1 MKKFIQKRWLTSV
14 ALMISVLLVGCQ
26 TAPVAEEDASATV
39 ETIPVVFSETL
50 PELNIPRSMVD
61 ASCDCSQM
69 VAEPEETDFDR
80 GVRALA
86 ARDYAQ
92 ALSYFE
98 RHAGAESGN
107 AQPEAKIGLAFIAVL
122 RAYRNDDNS
131 SQALDDRAEIMSLA
145 LAVLTQLEDSV
156 SEMGEK
162 NSKLA
167 SDLMKREAVLKRLR
181 ELTLGQLED

>member
-1 MKKFIQKRWLTSV
+1 MKMFRHKRWLAPT
-14 ALMISVLLVGCQ
+14 ALMASVLLIGCQ
-26 TAPVAEEDASATV
+26 TAPVAEEEASASIETSPAV
-39 ETIPVVFSETL
+39 ESETL
-50 PELNIPRSMVD
+50 PELNIPESIVD
-61 ASCDCSQM
+61 ASCDCSEV
-69 VAEPEETDFDR
+69 VAEPEETYFDR

-98 RHAGAESGN
+98 RHAQRESEN
-107 AQPEAKIGLAFIAVL
+107 AQREAEIGLAFIAVL
-122 RAYRNDDNS
+122 RADRSDANS

-145 LAVLTQLEDSV
+145 LALLTQLEDRV
-156 SEMGEK
+156 SELGKK

-167 SDLMKREAVLKRLR
+167 SDLEKREAVLKRLR

>member
-1 MKKFIQKRWLTSV
+1 MKTFTHKRWLSSV
-14 ALMISVLLVGCQ
+14 VLMASVLLGGCQ
-26 TAPVAEEDASATV
+26 TTPVAEEQASAPV
-39 ETIPVVFSETL
+39 EVSPAVVSETL
-50 PELNIPRSMVD
+50 PELNIPESIVD
-61 ASCDCSQM
+61 AGCDCSEV
-69 VAEPEETDFDR
+69 VADPEETYFDR

-98 RHAGAESGN
+98 SHADAENDN
-107 AQPEAKIGLAFIAVL
+107 AQREAEIGLAFIAVL
-122 RAYRNDDNS
+122 RADRKASNS

-145 LAVLTQLEDSV
+145 LALLTQLEDRV
-156 SEMGEK
+156 SELGKK

-167 SDLMKREAVLKRLR
+167 SDLQKREAVLKRLR

>member
-1 MKKFIQKRWLTSV
+1 MKTFTHKRWLSSAV
-14 ALMISVLLVGCQ
+14 LMASVLLVGCQ
-26 TAPVAEEDASATV
+26 TTPVAEEQASAPV
-39 ETIPVVFSETL
+39 EASPAVVRETL
-50 PELNIPRSMVD
+50 PELNIPESIVD
-61 ASCDCSQM
+61 AGCDCSEA
-69 VAEPEETDFDR
+69 VADPEETYFDR

-98 RHAGAESGN
+98 RHADAENDN
-107 AQPEAKIGLAFIAVL
+107 AQREAEIGLAFIAVL
-122 RAYRNDDNS
+122 RADRKDSNS

-145 LAVLTQLEDSV
+145 LALLTQLEDRV
-156 SEMGEK
+156 SELGKK

-167 SDLMKREAVLKRLR
+167 SDLQKREAVLKRLR

>member
-1 MKKFIQKRWLTSV
+1 MAST
-14 ALMISVLLVGCQ
+14 LLVGCQ
-26 TAPVAEEDASATV
+26 TAPVAEEEAYTSV
-39 ETIPVVFSETL
+39 EDSTAVVSETL
-50 PELNIPRSMVD
+50 PLNISKSIVE
-61 ASCDCSQM
+61 ASCDCSEV
-69 VAEPEETDFDR
+69 VAEPEETYFDR

-98 RHAGAESGN
+98 RHADAESDN
-107 AQPEAKIGLAFIAVL
+107 AQREAEIGLAFIAVL
-122 RAYRNDDNS
+122 RADRTDGNS

-145 LAVLTQLEDSV
+145 LALLTQLEGRV
-156 SEMGEK
+156 SELGKK

-167 SDLMKREAVLKRLR
+167 SDLKKREAVLKRLR

>member
-1 MKKFIQKRWLTSV
+1 MKMFRHQRRLSSA
-14 ALMISVLLVGCQ
+14 ALMATVLLVGCQ
-26 TAPVAEEDASATV
+26 TAPVSEEEASASV
-39 ETIPVVFSETL
+39 EPSTAVESEAL
-50 PELNIPRSMVD
+50 PALNIPESIVD
-61 ASCDCSQM
+61 AGCDCSEIA
-69 VAEPEETDFDR
+69 AEPEETYFDR

-98 RHAGAESGN
+98 SHGQAESDN
-107 AQPEAKIGLAFIAVL
+107 AQREAEIGLAFIAVL
-122 RAYRNDDNS
+122 RADRRDANS

-145 LAVLTQLEDSV
+145 LALLTQLEDRV
-156 SEMGEK
+156 SELGKK

-167 SDLMKREAVLKRLR
+167 SDLKKREAVLKRLR

>member
-1 MKKFIQKRWLTSV
+1 MNTFTHRRWLSLP
-14 ALMISVLLVGCQ
+14 ALMASALLVGCQ
-26 TAPVAEEDASATV
+26 TGTVAEEEAYTSV
-39 ETIPVVFSETL
+39 EDSTAVVSETL
-50 PELNIPRSMVD
+50 PLNISKSIVE
-61 ASCDCSQM
+61 ASCDCSEV
-69 VAEPEETDFDR
+69 VAEPEETYFDR

-98 RHAGAESGN
+98 RHADAESEN
-107 AQPEAKIGLAFIAVL
+107 AQREAEIGLAFIAVL
-122 RAYRNDDNS
+122 RADRTDGKS

-145 LAVLTQLEDSV
+145 LALLTQLEGRV
-156 SEMGEK
+156 SELGKK

-167 SDLMKREAVLKRLR
+167 SDLKKREAVLKRLR

>member
-1 MKKFIQKRWLTSV
+1 MMTRRSRRWLPLMSLMAS
-14 ALMISVLLVGCQ
+14 ALLFGCQ
-26 TAPVAEEDASATV
+26 TTPRAEVNESAPVEALEETV
-39 ETIPVVFSETL
+39 SEAL
-50 PELNIPRSMVD
+50 PPLNIPESMVD
-61 ASCDCSQM
+61 ASCDCTEI
-69 VAEPEETDFDR
+69 VVEPEETYFDR

-98 RHAGAESGN
+98 RHADGESEN
-107 AQPEAKIGLAFIAVL
+107 AQREAEIGLAFIAVL
-122 RAYRNDDNS
+122 RADSRDGHS

-145 LAVLTQLEDSV
+145 LALLTQLEDRV
-156 SEMGEK
+156 SELGRK

-167 SDLMKREAVLKRLR
+167 SDLEKREAVLKRLR

>member
-1 MKKFIQKRWLTSV
+1 MKTFRHKRWLAPT
-14 ALMISVLLVGCQ
+14 ALMASVLLVGCQ
-26 TAPVAEEDASATV
+26 TAPVSEEEASASIETSPAV
-39 ETIPVVFSETL
+39 ETETL
-50 PELNIPRSMVD
+50 PELNIPESIVD
-61 ASCDCSQM
+61 ASCDCSEV
-69 VAEPEETDFDR
+69 VAEPEETYFDR

-98 RHAGAESGN
+98 RHAQTESEN
-107 AQPEAKIGLAFIAVL
+107 AQREAEIGLAFIAVL
-122 RAYRNDDNS
+122 RADRSDGNS

-145 LAVLTQLEDSV
+145 LALLTQLEDRV
-156 SEMGEK
+156 SELGKK

-167 SDLMKREAVLKRLR
+167 SDLEKREAVLKRLR

>member
-1 MKKFIQKRWLTSV
+1 M
-14 ALMISVLLVGCQ
+14 ALMASALLFGCQ
-26 TAPVAEEDASATV
+26 TTPRAEVNESAPVEALEETV
-39 ETIPVVFSETL
+39 SEALPPLTETVV
-50 PELNIPRSMVD
+50 
-61 ASCDCSQM
+61 
-69 VAEPEETDFDR
+69 EPEETYFDR

-98 RHAGAESGN
+98 RHADGESEN
-107 AQPEAKIGLAFIAVL
+107 AQREAEIGLAFIAVL
-122 RAYRNDDNS
+122 RADSRDGHS

-145 LAVLTQLEDSV
+145 LALLTQLEDRV
-156 SEMGEK
+156 SELGRK

-167 SDLMKREAVLKRLR
+167 SDLEKREAVLKRLR

>member
-1 MKKFIQKRWLTSV
+1 MNAFTHKRWLSPAV
-14 ALMISVLLVGCQ
+14 LIASALLVGCQ
-26 TAPVAEEDASATV
+26 TAPVAEDKASATA
-39 ETIPVVFSETL
+39 EASTAVVSETL
-50 PELNIPRSMVD
+50 PELNITESIVD
-61 ASCDCSQM
+61 TSCDCSEV
-69 VAEPEETDFDR
+69 VAEPEETYFDR

-98 RHAGAESGN
+98 RHADTESDN
-107 AQPEAKIGLAFIAVL
+107 AQREAEIGLAFIAVL
-122 RAYRNDDNS
+122 RADRNDGNS

-145 LAVLTQLEDSV
+145 LSLLTQLEDRM
-156 SEMGEK
+156 SELGKK

-167 SDLMKREAVLKRLR
+167 SDLKKGEAVLKRLR

>member
-1 MKKFIQKRWLTSV
+1 MNTFTHKRWLSLS
-14 ALMISVLLVGCQ
+14 ALMASTLLVGCQ
-26 TAPVAEEDASATV
+26 TAPVAEEEAYTTV
-39 ETIPVVFSETL
+39 EDSTAVVSETL
-50 PELNIPRSMVD
+50 PLNISKSIVE
-61 ASCDCSQM
+61 ASCDCSEV
-69 VAEPEETDFDR
+69 VAEPEETYFDR

-98 RHAGAESGN
+98 RHADAESEN
-107 AQPEAKIGLAFIAVL
+107 AQREAEIGLAFIAVL
-122 RAYRNDDNS
+122 RADRTDGNS

-145 LAVLTQLEDSV
+145 LALLTQLEGRV
-156 SEMGEK
+156 SELGKK

-167 SDLMKREAVLKRLR
+167 SDLKKREAVLKRLR

>member
-1 MKKFIQKRWLTSV
+1 MAST
-14 ALMISVLLVGCQ
+14 LLFGCQ
-26 TAPVAEEDASATV
+26 TTPRAEVNESAPVEALEETV
-39 ETIPVVFSETL
+39 SEAL
-50 PELNIPRSMVD
+50 PPLNIPESMVD
-61 ASCDCSQM
+61 ASCDCTEI
-69 VAEPEETDFDR
+69 VAEPEETYFDR

-98 RHAGAESGN
+98 RHAGGESENAER
-107 AQPEAKIGLAFIAVL
+107 EAGIGLAFIAVL
-122 RAYRNDDNS
+122 RADSRAGPS

-145 LAVLTQLEDSV
+145 LALLTQLEDRV
-156 SEMGEK
+156 SELGRK

-167 SDLMKREAVLKRLR
+167 SDLEKREAVLKRLR

>member
-1 MKKFIQKRWLTSV
+1 METYRHKRWLAPT
-14 ALMISVLLVGCQ
+14 ALMASVLLVGCQ
-26 TAPVAEEDASATV
+26 TAPVAEEEVSASV
-39 ETIPVVFSETL
+39 EAYPAVVSETQ
-50 PELNIPRSMVD
+50 PELNIPESIVD
-61 ASCDCSQM
+61 VSCDCSEV
-69 VAEPEETDFDR
+69 VAEPVETYFDR

-98 RHAGAESGN
+98 SHAEAESDN
-107 AQPEAKIGLAFIAVL
+107 AQREAEIGLAFIAVL
-122 RAYRNDDNS
+122 RADRNDGSS

-145 LAVLTQLEDSV
+145 LAVLTQLEDRV
-156 SEMGEK
+156 SELGKK

-167 SDLMKREAVLKRLR
+167 SDLKKREAVLKRLR